1 MLEAADPIF
10 STKDTYRIMHYLET
24 QLVLVLER
32 SAENSND
39 APKLDGDDKLTADEN
54 IGKMV
59 TLIRRACTR
68 NLSRALSIE
77 NTIV

>member
-24 QLVLVLER
+24 QLVLLLER
-32 SAENSND
+32 NNENGTD
-39 APKLDGDDKLTADEN
+39 LQKLDGDDKLTTDEN
-54 IGKMV
+54 IWKMV

-77 NTIV
+77 NTII